1 MTPLQMRQQVNRKT
15 TFFGVGAIVFLI
27 VVWALFFHLVEGHS
41 RFDSVYFVIMT
52 MTTVWYG
59 DIVPTSIVGKSLTM
73 VYAITGVPLFIFMA
87 WFVVEQRLTWLV
99 TAYVKHHT
107 TQMLRLETQ
116 VDELTE
122 WVEQITENVEQITE
136 NVEQI
141 TENVEQTGEEEK

>member
-1 MTPLQMRQQVNRKT
+1 ML
-15 TFFGVGAIVFLI
+15 
-27 VVWALFFHLVEGHS
+27 
-41 RFDSVYFVIMT
+41 
-52 MTTVWYG
+52 
-59 DIVPTSIVGKSLTM
+59 
-73 VYAITGVPLFIFMA
+73 YAITGVPLFIFMA

-107 TQMLRLETQ
+107 AQMLRLETQ

-141 TENVEQTGEEEK
+141 AEEERK